1 MGFRTGAY
9 ATVWEVRG
17 ISDTMTRC
25 RVSISKKNKTTG
37 QYEQDFGG
45 YITFI
50 GSAAANKALKL
61 KEKDRIKLGDVDV
74 DNKYVKE
81 KDITYTN
88 FKVFSFDG
96 PDEIDNQPRQQPA
109 DTQSA
114 IDAFVDN
121 VGDGDIDDEFL
132 PY

>member
-25 RVSISKKNKTTG
+25 RISISKKNKTTG

-114 IDAFVDN
+114 IDAFVNN